1 MQGRI
6 RALAFACI
14 GTVLTAGAVAAIAA
28 PAGSQ
33 QVTAVDC
40 GSTTYRWL
48 FWPEGHGEIKSQGIA
63 ASPNPHLEVYSGK
76 GKKFLDSQ
84 NVGHADGTTV
94 STGDTCT
101 PVELT
106 GSGGRVVLK
115 STSQTAQLVCKFS
128 SSPVFVAVP
137 ESTIDEPSLSA
148 LVDGKL
154 VVNAT
159 LGEPGSGSSLDY
171 DGKVCKVAKPP
182 K

>member
-1 MQGRI
+1 MQGRV

-14 GTVLTAGAVAAIAA
+14 GTVLAASSVVASAA
-28 PAGSQ
+28 PGGAQ

-63 ASPNPHLEVYSGK
+63 ASPNPHVEVYSGK
-76 GKKFLDSQ
+76 GKKFPESQ
-84 NVGHADGTTV
+84 SVGYADGTTV

-101 PVELT
+101 PAELP

-128 SSPVFVAVP
+128 SSPVFVSVP
-137 ESTIDEPSLSA
+137 ESTVDEPSLAA

-154 VVNAT
+154 VVHAT
-159 LGEPGSGSSLDY
+159 LGEPGFGSSLDY